1 MLNNQNRP
9 AKRPPGQARVSL
21 SAGAPR
27 ATRVLA
33 ETARPPGEPLSISR
47 LPDLHGR
54 LLVALVAAWLAGML
68 LEHVAALPLWL
79 LLLGVGACG
88 ALAASLR
95 QAGLP
100 KPIARWLTLGLLLLA
115 CAAFGAARLALSS
128 PVGDASA
135 VSSFIGR
142 GQVVVQGEVGAE
154 PDLRARSL
162 LLEVDASSLSLDGG
176 HSWQDVHGEI
186 ALITLVPNGPYAPEY
201 GDTVEIQGLLEPVVG
216 SPLAAPAQS
225 AAPTSGKSSAA
236 QALRP
241 VAAPAGIFAAMTFPR
256 LSILERGGGNL
267 ALAWL
272 FALRQ
277 QLAQAISHALPEP
290 EASLLIGILLGLK
303 TSVLRAQYPLFQA
316 TGTVHLIVTSG
327 LKVTVLSGLLAAL
340 ANRLVGRRWA
350 LAPLLA
356 GIAAYVILSGAGPA
370 AVRAGIMGGLLVIAP
385 RAGRNY
391 NVFTALALAALL
403 MSAWSPYVL
412 WDVGFQLS
420 LLGTLGMALIAP
432 LLATQIARP
441 LGDLPGARLSA
452 ELVAATLA
460 AQIATL
466 PIQIINFGQLS
477 LIAPVVNLLVVP
489 LLGVLLAMGVI
500 IGLLGLLL
508 PIAGAW
514 AGWVCWPLL
523 WLVEQVITRSAALPF
538 ASVSIGALDL
548 WLAWLYEAGLGL
560 LLAWLLT
567 RPRTNQA
574 IEPLPLTRAQHRHA
588 RQVQARWRLA
598 GAIFLIAAA
607 CITTLSTLPDHRLHL
622 TWLDVGPHG
631 QAMLIQTP
639 GGHTVLLDGGDDPVA
654 LEEALGQLLPFWQRT
669 IDLAV
674 LTNPRTGH
682 LLGLLDVLS
691 HYQIDQAADAGMLH
705 PTTTYASWHAALLQR
720 GIPYARV
727 RQGATIQIEPGVALQ
742 ALSPGPVLAQDAQNE
757 DTNALILRLVSPGLR
772 VLFLGETTET
782 TLAQLPESGADLRAD
797 IVQIALRP
805 DQSPAGVLALSPL
818 LAVSQPALIVVTP
831 ASATPRNPSPA
842 TTTPPETIRTL
853 SIATTGALA
862 LSADSAH
869 WWLES

>member
-9 AKRPPGQARVSL
+9 AKHPTEQERVSL
-21 SAGAPR
+21 PPGAPR
-27 ATRVLA
+27 ATRVLP
-33 ETARPPGEPLSISR
+33 ETARPPGEPLSISV
-47 LPDLHGR
+47 LPDLRGL

-68 LEHVAALPLWL
+68 LENLAALPLWL
-79 LLLGVGACG
+79 LLLSMGACG
-88 ALAASLR
+88 ALALSLR

-100 KPIARWLTLGLLLLA
+100 KHIVRWLTLGLLLLA

-128 PVGDASA
+128 PVGDSSA

-142 GQVVVQGEVGAE
+142 GQVVIQGEVGAE

-162 LLEVDASSLSLDGG
+162 LLEVDASSLSLDDG

-186 ALITLVPNGPYAPEY
+186 TLITLVPNGPYAPEY

-216 SPLAAPAQS
+216 SPVAAPAQS
-225 AAPTSGKSSAA
+225 AATSSGTSKA
-236 QALRP
+236 QSLRP
-241 VAAPAGIFAAMTFPR
+241 VAAPAGIFAAMDFPR
-256 LSILERGGGNL
+256 LSILERGGGNP

-272 FALRQ
+272 FDLRQ
-277 QLAQAISHALPEP
+277 QLAQAISHSLPEP

-303 TSVLRAQYPLFQA
+303 TSVLRAQYAIFQA

-327 LKVTVLSGLLAAL
+327 LKVTILSGLLAAL
-340 ANRLVGRRWA
+340 AKRLVGRRWS

-356 GIAAYVILSGAGPA
+356 GVAAYVVLSGAGPA

-403 MSAWSPYVL
+403 MSSWSPYVL

-420 LLGTLGMALIAP
+420 LLGTLGIALLAP
-432 LLATQIARP
+432 LLARQLARP
-441 LGDLPGARLSA
+441 LGNLPGARLSA
-452 ELVAATLA
+452 ELLAATLA

-466 PIQIINFGQLS
+466 PIQIINFGQVS
-477 LIAPVVNLLVVP
+477 LVAPAVNLVVVP
-489 LLGVLLAMGVI
+489 LLGILLAMGVI

-508 PIAGAW
+508 PIAAAW
-514 AGWVCWPLL
+514 AGWLCWPLL
-523 WLVEQVITRSAALPF
+523 WLVEQNIMRSAALPF
-538 ASVSIGALDL
+538 ASVSLGALDL
-548 WLAWLYEAGLGL
+548 RLAWLYEPGL
-560 LLAWLLT
+560 WLLT
-567 RPRTNQA
+567 AWLRTRPRASQA
-574 IEPLPLTRAQHRHA
+574 IEPRPQTRAQRRHM
-588 RQVQARWRLA
+588 RRVQARWRLA
-598 GAIFLIAAA
+598 GAVFLIAAA
-607 CITTLSTLPDHRLHL
+607 CITTLSTQPDHRLHL

-674 LTNPRTGH
+674 LTNPRAGH

-691 HYQIDQAADAGMLH
+691 HYQINQAADAGMLH
-705 PTTTYASWHAALLQR
+705 PTTTYASWHAALEQR

-742 ALSPGPVLAQDAQNE
+742 VLSPGPVLSKDAQNE
-757 DTNALILRLVSPGLR
+757 DTNALILRLVSPRLR

-797 IVQIALRP
+797 IVQIALRS
-805 DQSPAGVLALSPL
+805 DQTPAGVLALAPL
-818 LAVSQPALIVVTP
+818 LAAAQPALMIVTP

-842 TTTPPETIRTL
+842 VPAPPETIRTL
-853 SIATTGALA
+853 TIATTGALA